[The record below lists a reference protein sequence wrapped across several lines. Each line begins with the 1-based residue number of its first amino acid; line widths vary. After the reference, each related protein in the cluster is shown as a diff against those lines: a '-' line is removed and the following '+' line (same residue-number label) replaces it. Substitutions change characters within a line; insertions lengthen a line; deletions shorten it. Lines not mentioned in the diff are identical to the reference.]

1 MKTDGYIFTPELLQ
15 WRYFHRPVVVQVLV
29 HVLLSSAHNEASAAT
44 LSYRDMALQL
54 HTTVKTIRVAID
66 VLIAEKIITK
76 CSAPRAS
83 TKLYVNS
90 SHPLSH
96 CIIPWQRDQGAQA
109 TAQYGAQIGAHTR
122 AQISQLQQ
130 SENQGCK
137 VYYQDE
143 RGTDWGA
150 VMGIDGAQPRA
161 QQKRGAQQKAQSR
174 AQISQLQ
181 QSENQG
187 CKVYYQDERGTDW
200 GAVMGIDGAQPRA
213 QQKRGAQQ
221 KAQSRAQISQSQT
234 SDNQDSYK
242 DLDETKGTDKDK
254 AKGTL
259 AREGKKEKTETKENL
274 SPEPPL
280 KEKKEKK
287 ERRQERAHTQTQK
300 KEKEKK
306 VEDSEIKFAE
316 VLRLFNR
323 LFLGTQVKPISKMTP
338 DRKKLVAKFISDY
351 SYEEVE
357 TMLRKALNSD
367 LLSGRKDGGCYIS
380 FNWLFNPKN
389 YEPLMEGTFDNPTV
403 AASAKKKPQPASSP
417 VASAPPQP
425 QHEET
430 NEEIEA
436 RLRQKEER
444 KKAIE
449 REQTEALRQKY
460 LGWIEASKKNPD
472 GSMAKMVRK
481 AYKDGKLAELGI
493 TWNPSVAEEEQ
504 SLADLDDQTQSYLQS
519 LLSD

>member
-15 WRYFHRPVVVQVLV
+15 WRYFHRPVVVQVLI

-44 LSYRDMALQL
+44 LSYRDLALQL

-96 CIIPWQRDQGAQA
+96 CIIPWQRDQGAQV
-109 TAQYGAQIGAHTR
+109 TAHFGAQIGAQSR
-122 AQISQLQQ
+122 AQVQ
-130 SENQGCK
+130 SSEVPLDKGDSEDSETSK
-137 VYYQDE
+137 
-143 RGTDWGA
+143 GTDKGTIKGTKRA
-150 VMGIDGAQPRA
+150 QSRAQPKQGAQPR
-161 QQKRGAQQKAQSR
+161 AQSR
-174 AQISQLQ
+174 AQISH
-181 QSENQG
+181 SETPLNKG
-187 CKVYYQDERGTDW
+187 
-200 GAVMGIDGAQPRA
+200 
-213 QQKRGAQQ
+213 
-221 KAQSRAQISQSQT
+221 
-234 SDNQDSYK
+234 DSE
-242 DLDETKGTDKDK
+242 DLEIVKGTDKGI
-254 AKGTL
+254 AKGTEV
-259 AREGKKEKTETKENL
+259 REKKQIKENL
-274 SPEPPL
+274 SPETPIKENKQR
-280 KEKKEKK
+280 KEK
-287 ERRQERAHTQTQK
+287 AHPQTQK

-306 VEDSEIKFAE
+306 SVDAETQFSE

-351 SYEEVE
+351 SFEDIEP
-357 TMLRKALNSD
+357 MLRKALDSD

-403 AASAKKKPQPASSP
+403 EASAGKKSIPKPAGSP
-417 VASAPPQP
+417 KP

-436 RLRQKEER
+436 RLKQKEEAQ
-444 KKAIE
+444 KAKE
-449 REQTEALRQKY
+449 KAETDALRQKY
-460 LGWIEASKKNPD
+460 QEWIEGAAKNPN

-481 AYKDGKLAELGI
+481 AYDNGTLAKLGI
-493 TWNPSVAEEEQ
+493 VWNPSVAEEEQ

-519 LLSD
+519 ILRD

>member
-15 WRYFHRPVVVQVLV
+15 WRYFHRPVVVQVLI

-44 LSYRDMALQL
+44 LSYRDLALQL

-96 CIIPWQRDQGAQA
+96 CIIPWQRDQGAQV
-109 TAQYGAQIGAHTR
+109 TAHFGAQIWAQSR
-122 AQISQLQQ
+122 AQISNSQQ
-130 SENQGCK
+130 ADNQGCK

-143 RGTDWGA
+143 QGTDWGA
-150 VMGIDGAQPRA
+150 VMGTDGAQQRAQQKQGAQPR
-161 QQKRGAQQKAQSR
+161 AQSR
-174 AQISQLQ
+174 AQISH
-181 QSENQG
+181 SETPLNKG
-187 CKVYYQDERGTDW
+187 DSEDLSKV
-200 GAVMGIDGAQPRA
+200 
-213 QQKRGAQQ
+213 
-221 KAQSRAQISQSQT
+221 
-234 SDNQDSYK
+234 
-242 DLDETKGTDKDK
+242 KGTDEDI

-259 AREGKKEKTETKENL
+259 ARKGKKETKETKESL
-274 SPEPPL
+274 SPEPPI
-280 KEKKEKK
+280 KEKK
-287 ERRQERAHTQTQK
+287 ERKERRQKRAPTQTQK

-306 VEDSEIKFAE
+306 SVDAETQFSE

-351 SYEEVE
+351 SFEDIEP
-357 TMLRKALNSD
+357 MLRKALNSD

-389 YEPLMEGTFDNPTV
+389 YEPLMEGTFDNPTI
-403 AASAKKKPQPASSP
+403 AASAGKKPQPSSSTP
-417 VASAPPQP
+417 SSPPQP

-436 RLRQKEER
+436 RLKRKEER
-444 KKAIE
+444 KKE
-449 REQTEALRQKY
+449 LEKEQAEALRQKY
-460 LGWIEASKKNPD
+460 LGWIDAAKKNPD
-472 GSMAKMVRK
+472 GSMAQMVK
-481 AYKDGKLAELGI
+481 DAYKNGTLAKLGI
-493 TWNPSVAEEEQ
+493 DWTPPVEEETKN
-504 SLADLDDQTQSYLQS
+504 LLDLDDKTQNYLQS

>member
-15 WRYFHRPVVVQVLV
+15 WRYFHRPVVVQVLI

-44 LSYRDMALQL
+44 LSYRDLALQL

-96 CIIPWQRDQGAQA
+96 CIIPWQRDQGAQV
-109 TAQYGAQIGAHTR
+109 TAHFGAQIGAQSR
-122 AQISQLQQ
+122 AQVQ
-130 SENQGCK
+130 SSETPLNKGDSEDSETSK
-137 VYYQDE
+137 
-143 RGTDWGA
+143 GTDKGTIKGTNRA
-150 VMGIDGAQPRA
+150 QSRAQPKQGAQPR
-161 QQKRGAQQKAQSR
+161 AQSR
-174 AQISQLQ
+174 AQISHAETPLNKGD
-181 QSENQG
+181 SE
-187 CKVYYQDERGTDW
+187 
-200 GAVMGIDGAQPRA
+200 
-213 QQKRGAQQ
+213 
-221 KAQSRAQISQSQT
+221 
-234 SDNQDSYK
+234 
-242 DLDETKGTDKDK
+242 DLSKTKGTDKDI
-254 AKGTL
+254 AKGTEV
-259 AREGKKEKTETKENL
+259 REKKEIKENL
-274 SPEPPL
+274 SPEPPIKENKQR
-280 KEKKEKK
+280 KEK
-287 ERRQERAHTQTQK
+287 AHPQTQK

-306 VEDSEIKFAE
+306 SGDAETQFSE

-351 SYEEVE
+351 SFEDIEP
-357 TMLRKALNSD
+357 MLRKALDSD

-403 AASAKKKPQPASSP
+403 AASAGKKPQPSSSP
-417 VASAPPQP
+417 SPSPPQP
-425 QHEET
+425 QREET

-436 RLRQKEER
+436 RLRMKEER
-444 KKAIE
+444 KKE
-449 REQTEALRQKY
+449 LVKEQTEALRQKY
-460 LGWIEASKKNPD
+460 LGWIDAAKKNPD
-472 GSMAKMVRK
+472 GSMAQMVK
-481 AYKDGKLAELGI
+481 DAYKNGTLAKLGI
-493 TWNPSVAEEEQ
+493 DWTPPVEEETKN
-504 SLADLDDQTQSYLQS
+504 LLDLDDKTQNYLQS